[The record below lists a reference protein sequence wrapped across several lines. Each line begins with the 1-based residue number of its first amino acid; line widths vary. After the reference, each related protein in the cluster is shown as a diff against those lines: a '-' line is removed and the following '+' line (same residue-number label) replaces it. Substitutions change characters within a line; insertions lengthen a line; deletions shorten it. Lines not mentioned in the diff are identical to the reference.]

1 MSPPELNSYP
11 CLAAL
16 TVSVDMAG
24 CSWRVETPLVV
35 NGAQAAV
42 TSGREKKKLVNL
54 SGTDSQPI
62 SLLWI

>member
-1 MSPPELNSYP
+1 MSLPELNSYP

-16 TVSVDMAG
+16 TVSAG
-24 CSWRVETPLVV
+24 MVGGSWRVEGRRVV

-42 TSGREKKKLVNL
+42 MSGREKKKLVNL